1 MLHGPDQLTVPP
13 GGKIVVQLSP
23 DLPQLSPGDRAT
35 FFTNGLAY
43 GDELVVAEVG
53 RLPADAGTARTE
65 ARAGLAAP
73 VSAVDAAFAELAQ
86 DEVADHAAQCEAVVR
101 GHVSALLAVTQDRPQ
116 GEHDPQWWT
125 ATLEVDLTA
134 RGDVGQKPARDRCR
148 SRSCTPTAWTCAG
161 VTGPNR
167 KPAKGGCGC
176 CTRRPPIGHGGRVTS
191 WNTRSTCSPACNWIS
206 CKNVDC
212 EAAMLRVVNMIP
224 RSLSGESSQDSEPN
238 LAVNPEDPQQLVAT
252 AFIRDPMNGPRAP
265 VFVSMALL

>member
-1 MLHGPDQLTVPP
+1 MPDPTIKQLIASSGLSFSGSVESTGIGTATGLVADDRTAVVQVEQVLHGPDQLTVPP

-65 ARAGLAAP
+65 ALAGLAAP

-134 RGDVGQKPARDRCR
+134 RGDVGQKPGAGSVQVAVLYANSLDVRWRDWPKPKAGQGGLWLLHQTPADRARWARYELEHQIDLQ
-148 SRSCTPTAWTCAG
+148 P
-161 VTGPNR
+161 
-167 KPAKGGCGC
+167 
-176 CTRRPPIGHGGRVTS
+176 
-191 WNTRSTCSPACNWIS
+191 
-206 CKNVDC
+206 
-212 EAAMLRVVNMIP
+212 
-224 RSLSGESSQDSEPN
+224 SL
-238 LAVNPEDPQQLVAT
+238 QL
-252 AFIRDPMNGPRAP
+252 D
-265 VFVSMALL
+265 LLQERGL